1 LIDQWRSPTGEM
13 TATAHEQLRKMRE
26 LARAKCE
33 GWPEN
38 KVQFSVT
45 TGWAPTYRDIFA
57 SSFVRFLQ
65 ESEILGSV
73 LKRGRAIISGRGG
86 GGKTWLL
93 RRLFKQ
99 AFEEGSVPIL
109 LDLKQWSGADYD
121 AWKDWTASEIGDAA
135 DFIVRRF
142 SGYEVGAID
151 LDRLPPDIRKVL
163 LVDGL
168 NEITTTVGAQVLQLL
183 DEMVRDQIN
192 LSVLVADRLVR
203 RELPSGESWS
213 IGMTM
218 PLPPDQVKEYLGNHA
233 EVEPG
238 SLLTSP
244 FFLDAAI
251 SYGVEGPRRSLTSE
265 KFLTVHGGLNAVD
278 LDLAAAAAFEVYKL
292 SPSRVF
298 DRSVFAQTAGEH
310 AIIALENSFTVVSG
324 PDGTSYFVHHILH
337 DYLASRH
344 FAKLP
349 TEGWTPQ
356 ALSLLSFE
364 ASSFDAVEL
373 VFEQLDKARADL
385 FLRQLY
391 DWNLYAAGYA
401 LGQARDADTSFG
413 SEMST
418 MIFAMLA
425 EKRFDAILA
434 TRQRADDALALMQLS
449 GARSFRTAGSLEAVF
464 VALGSI
470 ASTEKWFNDWRQLFK
485 TKSDAALSAEALGSI
500 RNPDSIIGWTV
511 ANVAKRTVVAGHAS
525 DLLARWSRE
534 ETNATVRWRIA
545 HVLGAFPQQ
554 AALQE
559 LIRLLDSDTDGYVR
573 YGAIRSIVE
582 LASRSDR
589 AMRDYIASALD
600 DRAEAIEKQ
609 PKIAGELRTCLLM
622 HPETV
627 AADWLIFVAKVVR
640 SLFIV
645 IDNTAERDEWRGC
658 LAQAK
663 ELYVGRK
670 EARIE

>member
-1 LIDQWRSPTGEM
+1 MHD
-13 TATAHEQLRKMRE
+13 
-26 LARAKCE
+26 LARAKCD
-33 GWPEN
+33 GWPVN
-38 KVQFSVT
+38 KIQFSVS

-57 SSFVRFLQ
+57 SDFARVLQ
-65 ESEILGSV
+65 ESEILSSM
-73 LKRGRAIISGRGG
+73 LKRGRAIIAGRGG
-86 GGKTWLL
+86 DGKTWLL
-93 RRLFKQ
+93 RRLFRQ
-99 AFEEGSVPIL
+99 ALEEGAVPIL

-151 LDRLPPDIRKVL
+151 LDRLPPDVRKVL
-163 LVDGL
+163 FVDGL
-168 NEITTTVGAQVLQLL
+168 NEITSMVGAQVLQLL

-213 IGMTM
+213 IGTTM
-218 PLPPDQVKEYLGNHA
+218 PLEPDQVKAHLGNHA

-238 SLLTSP
+238 DLLTSP

-265 KFLTVHGGLNAVD
+265 KFLTMHGGLNASD
-278 LDLAAAAAFEVYKL
+278 LDLTAAAAFEVYKL
-292 SPSRVF
+292 SRSRVF
-298 DRSVFAQTAGEH
+298 DRSVFAQTAGERPTS
-310 AIIALENSFTVVSG
+310 ALENSATVLTG
-324 PDGTSYFVHHILH
+324 PDGKSYFVHHILH
-337 DYLASRH
+337 DYLASRY

-349 TEGWTPQ
+349 AEAWTPQ

-373 VFEQLDKARADL
+373 VFEQLDKGRADL

-401 LGQARDADTSFG
+401 LGQARDADTSVG

-425 EKRFDAILA
+425 EKRFDSILA

-449 GARSFRTAGSLEAVF
+449 GARPFRMAASLEAVF
-464 VALGSI
+464 VEVGTI
-470 ASTEKWFNDWRQLFK
+470 ASTEKWFNDWRQLFQ
-485 TKSDAALSAEALGSI
+485 TRSDAALSADALTSI

-511 ANVAKRTVVAGHAS
+511 ANVAKRTVAVGHAP
-525 DLLARWSRE
+525 DLLARWARE

-545 HVLGAFPQQ
+545 HVLGAFPQS
-554 AALQE
+554 AALKE
-559 LIRLLDSDTDGYVR
+559 LIRLLDNDPDGYVR

-582 LASRSDR
+582 LASRSDQ
-589 AMRDYIASALD
+589 AMRDFIASTLN
-600 DRAEAIEKQ
+600 DRAEAISKQ
-609 PKIAGELRTCLLM
+609 PKIASELRTCLLM
-622 HPETV
+622 NPKIV
-627 AADWLIFVAKVVR
+627 AENWLAFVAQVVR

-645 IDNTAERDEWRGC
+645 IDNTPERDEWRGC
-658 LAQAK
+658 LTQAE
-663 ELYVGRK
+663 ELYVRRK
-670 EARIE
+670 EARTK